1 MAGSG
6 SGYLGGWTKRDEEKH
21 DKKMQLLQECLEWA
35 RKKANDDE
43 RKDWL
48 HYTNRWDDVDDM
60 RPMTGADLVWWLT
73 HRDMLDKPL
82 TVAFRQDDQSPTH
95 HADITSVCMNGNTI
109 QLNEET
115 FDRTVW

>member
-1 MAGSG
+1 MVGSG
-6 SGYLGGWTKRDEEKH
+6 SGHLGGWTKRDEKRKREAK
-21 DKKMQLLQECLEWA
+21 LLQECLEWT

-60 RPMTGADLVWWLT
+60 RPLTGRDLVEWLT
-73 HRDMLDKPL
+73 WRGVLDKPL